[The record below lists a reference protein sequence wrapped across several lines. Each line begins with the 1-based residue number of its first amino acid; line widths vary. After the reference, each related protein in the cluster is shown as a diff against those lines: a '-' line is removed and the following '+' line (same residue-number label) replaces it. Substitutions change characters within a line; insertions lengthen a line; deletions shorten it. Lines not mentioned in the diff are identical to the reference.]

1 MQTTSNKHLSNE
13 YQSWQNALGFYKDE
27 LAVYKNRLTEV
38 AGKNTAHEIMQQVE
52 HFQNQFVIQ
61 IESIDTLNHDI
72 KIHLSEMAGTM
83 QDHAGHVNQ
92 EQLATQAQLK
102 ERFETESKIFT
113 DLKVEFTQ
121 FLSKV
126 L

>member
-27 LAVYKNRLTEV
+27 LGVYKNRLTEV
-38 AGKNTAHEIMQQVE
+38 AGKNTAQETMQQVE
-52 HFQNQFVIQ
+52 HFQNQFLIQ
-61 IESIDTLNHDI
+61 IESIDTLSHDI

-83 QDHAGHVNQ
+83 QDHAGHVSQ
-92 EQLATQAQLK
+92 EQLTTQAQLK
-102 ERFETESKIFT
+102 ERYETESKIFA

-126 L
+126 M